1 MENLPVSFL
10 FTIIVAY
17 LSEKCTVI
25 TSMKIKRACSQYVF
39 ILLILFCFN
48 LCCVKA
54 DNDRYHEMTDSLCYV
69 LDNTTDPGGQIEL
82 YRKLVFL
89 NKSTSNEEK
98 YLKMLMKVSLE
109 NDSIDAFCKASV
121 SLGHYYCNS
130 NQLDSILS
138 TLATVDSIAHKH
150 HELKYA
156 SFDLRDCVCRYYI
169 SNAEYEIA
177 MNQAVNLLRE
187 VEDLGYKNGIIACNE
202 NIGLIYLMIGRDEEA
217 IPPLEKSQALLKEK
231 KDAPVWEVQIM
242 SYLAAAYLHIHELDK
257 MEVMLDFYSS
267 VLEKGILLA
276 NPLDDR
282 TFEKASYCML
292 YSYYLNCYVAKGQKE
307 KAVEMVQKA
316 TLYMNETYVPGYTSV
331 YYLAMTRYYYYIGN
345 YPLALKYVNK
355 TLAVDYSLEPLEE
368 KIKVLVAAGKLDE
381 AIETYDEVLKYIEN
395 LNISAYTRQID
406 QLRIL
411 HELIE
416 KEKQT
421 QLLQSQKIEIAHKQ
435 ELLVASLIFV
445 CVLIVLLIGVVRYA
459 LKIRKLKN
467 VLEREQLSLKES
479 TEYLQVAKEK
489 AEKADQM
496 KTTFV
501 ANVSHEIRTP
511 LNAIVGFSALLND
524 VTEEEQ
530 AEFINIINVNTDL
543 LLKLVN
549 DVLDLSKLEADNFT
563 LDIQD
568 VDVRSCGQEVLSS
581 ISHRLAKGVKLTFTH
596 PDTPL
601 ILRTDPSRL
610 QQLLANLLIN
620 AAKYTE
626 EGEINLD
633 YRIDKES
640 QELIFSV
647 TDTGCGIP
655 LEKQD
660 SIFNRFEKVD
670 DFKQGAGLG
679 LPICSEIARRLGGS
693 VSIDSSYIKGA
704 RFVFKLPL
712 AG

>member
-1 MENLPVSFL
+1 M
-10 FTIIVAY
+10 
-17 LSEKCTVI
+17 
-25 TSMKIKRACSQYVF
+25 
-39 ILLILFCFN
+39 
-48 LCCVKA
+48 
-54 DNDRYHEMTDSLCYV
+54 
-69 LDNTTDPGGQIEL
+69 
-82 YRKLVFL
+82 
-89 NKSTSNEEK
+89 
-98 YLKMLMKVSLE
+98 
-109 NDSIDAFCKASV
+109 
-121 SLGHYYCNS
+121 
-130 NQLDSILS
+130 
-138 TLATVDSIAHKH
+138 
-150 HELKYA
+150 
-156 SFDLRDCVCRYYI
+156 
-169 SNAEYEIA
+169 
-177 MNQAVNLLRE
+177 
-187 VEDLGYKNGIIACNE
+187 
-202 NIGLIYLMIGRDEEA
+202 
-217 IPPLEKSQALLKEK
+217 
-231 KDAPVWEVQIM
+231 
-242 SYLAAAYLHIHELDK
+242 
-257 MEVMLDFYSS
+257 
-267 VLEKGILLA
+267 
-276 NPLDDR
+276 
-282 TFEKASYCML
+282 
-292 YSYYLNCYVAKGQKE
+292 
-307 KAVEMVQKA
+307 
-316 TLYMNETYVPGYTSV
+316 
-331 YYLAMTRYYYYIGN
+331 
-345 YPLALKYVNK
+345 
-355 TLAVDYSLEPLEE
+355 
-368 KIKVLVAAGKLDE
+368 
-381 AIETYDEVLKYIEN
+381 
-395 LNISAYTRQID
+395 
-406 QLRIL
+406 
-411 HELIE
+411 
-416 KEKQT
+416 
-421 QLLQSQKIEIAHKQ
+421 
-435 ELLVASLIFV
+435 
-445 CVLIVLLIGVVRYA
+445 
-459 LKIRKLKN
+459 
-467 VLEREQLSLKES
+467 KES

-530 AEFINIINVNTDL
+530 AEFINIININTDL

>member
-1 MENLPVSFL
+1 MIRV
-10 FTIIVAY
+10 Y
-17 LSEKCTVI
+17 
-25 TSMKIKRACSQYVF
+25 SQYIAV
-39 ILLILFCFN
+39 LLILFSFD
-48 LCCVKA
+48 LCSVKA
-54 DNDRYHEMTDSLCYV
+54 DNERFREMTDSLRYV
-69 LDNTTDPGGQIEL
+69 LDNTADSGEQIEL
-82 YRKLVFL
+82 YRKLIFL
-89 NKSTSNEEK
+89 NKSAPSEET
-98 YLKMLMKVSLE
+98 YLKELMKVSFE
-109 NDSIDAFCKASV
+109 NDSIEAFSKASV
-121 SLGHYYCNS
+121 SLGYYYCNS
-130 NQLDSILS
+130 NQLDNILS
-138 TLATVDSIAHKH
+138 TLATVDSIAKEHPK
-150 HELKYA
+150 LKYA

-169 SNAEYEIA
+169 VSGEYEMA
-177 MNQAVNLLRE
+177 MNHAVNLLRE
-187 VEDLGYKNGIIACNE
+187 VEEVNYKPGIITCNE

-217 IPPLEKSQALLKEK
+217 VAPLEKSLIMLKEEGDK
-231 KDAPVWEVQIM
+231 PVLEIQVM
-242 SYLAAAYLHIHELDK
+242 SYLAVAYLHINALDK
-257 MEVMLDFYSS
+257 MKAMLDFYRAI
-267 VLEKGILLA
+267 LDKGILLT
-276 NPLDDR
+276 NPIDDR
-282 TFEKASYCML
+282 TYEKASYSML
-292 YSYYLNCYVAKGQKE
+292 YSYYLNYYIEIGMKE
-307 KAVEMVQKA
+307 KAEEMVQKV
-316 TLYMNETYVPGYTSV
+316 TQYIDETYDPGYTSV
-331 YYLAMTRYYYYIGN
+331 YYFAMARYYYFINNYSQALEYI
-345 YPLALKYVNK
+345 NK
-355 TLAVDYSLEPLEE
+355 TLEVDYSLEPLEE
-368 KIKVLVAAGKLDE
+368 KIKVLMASGKLDE
-381 AIETYDEVLKYIEN
+381 AIVTYEKALKYVEKLN
-395 LNISAYTRQID
+395 LSAYTRQID

-421 QLLQSQKIEIAHKQ
+421 QLFQSQKIEIGHKQ
-435 ELLVASLIFV
+435 KLLIVFLISV
-445 CVLIVLLIGVVRYA
+445 CILIVLLLGVVRYA
-459 LKIRKLKN
+459 LKINKLKN
-467 VLEREQLSLKES
+467 ALEREQLSLKES
-479 TEYLQVAKEK
+479 TEHLLVAKER

-581 ISHRLAKGVKLTFTH
+581 ISHRLAKGAKLTFTH

-601 ILRTDPSRL
+601 ILRTDFSRL

-633 YRIDKES
+633 YRIDQES

-655 LEKQD
+655 LEKQE

-704 RFVFKLPL
+704 RFIFKLPL
-712 AG
+712 AGLM